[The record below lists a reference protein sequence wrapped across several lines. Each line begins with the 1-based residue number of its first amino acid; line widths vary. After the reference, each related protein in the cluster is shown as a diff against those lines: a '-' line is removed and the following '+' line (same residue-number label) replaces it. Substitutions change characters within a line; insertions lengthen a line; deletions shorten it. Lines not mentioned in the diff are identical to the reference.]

1 MATIK
6 RTYKIISKED
16 LANITPV
23 NGQVIALYDTD
34 AVYYDAPADGTV
46 DGAPKR
52 RKISGVEVVAT
63 AALPTNPMTDIIYVC
78 PTAETLPDGATALY
92 ECRIW
97 DGENWKVVGS
107 NRLDENVKSNNPTNT
122 PKFYLVG
129 TTNKDDGS
137 IGTLVKKSSDDKH
150 AIYAYVDGN
159 SGESIIHADK
169 FEGIVANADY
179 ANSAGSA
186 QKAVK
191 DENDQDL
198 ISYVHSITDVTRDP
212 YVEGAGSKLMVTL
225 GNGNASTITTKDTTY
240 NAYTADANA
249 LGLVPGINTQVPSDD
264 TDLLLSGSGWID
276 TDNLVLPHATSA
288 DNDGN
293 NHNIADNYGA
303 SLIFNDTTRKL
314 SLVNGNGTAM
324 QSTEVTISD
333 SKYDVFSVNTDGLV
347 PGPTSGETTKFL
359 RGDANWATVPNYTGA
374 TSVAA
379 GIAGLVPPAQSGH
392 TGDYLK
398 GDGTWGSTFTTSSA
412 GLVPTAPNVVN
423 NDAYSLK
430 ANGTWSEEVRN
441 TAGSNP
447 DTDKLFVI
455 GAKSQADSAQTY
467 SNTNVFIENGK
478 LYQTSDLEGQDTFI
492 GDGTTDV
499 FELSTAVAT
508 AITEVKI
515 NNVTVPTTDYTL
527 DSSQT
532 PNQLVFNTAPN
543 DGDSIEVTY
552 SILPN
557 VQVVDQTSAQA
568 LQNKTYEGYTLG
580 AACSRNI
587 VDSISTQNILTD
599 QDNFTGD
606 GTTTEFRLSNSNVI
620 SITEVT
626 VNDVVLSSGYDLDVE
641 TPGVAYIIF
650 DTAPATPSDPDDPDN
665 IIVTYTIPNS
675 AYDPDLVPTVGAVKD
690 YVDDNISTVS
700 DAITDRILDSVLA
713 PVYDETHSYQVKDFC
728 TYKTDSVVE
737 LYRCHTATSGNFD
750 PTRWTKMTIIDAIKD
765 LITNP

>member
-34 AVYYDAPADGTV
+34 AVYYDAPTDGTV
-46 DGAPKR
+46 SGAPKR
-52 RKISGVEVVAT
+52 RKISGVEVVTT

-78 PTAETLPDGATALY
+78 PMAETLPDGATALY

-129 TTNKDDGS
+129 TTDKDDGS
-137 IGTLVKKSSDDKH
+137 IGTLVKKSSDDEH
-150 AIYAYVDGN
+150 AIYAYVDEN

-169 FEGIVANADY
+169 FAGVVANADY
-179 ANSAGSA
+179 ANSAGTA

-198 ISYVHSITDVTRDP
+198 ISYVHSITDVTPDP
-212 YVEGAGSKLMVTL
+212 YEKGTGSKLMVTL

-240 NAYTADANA
+240 PLFSSSAD
-249 LGLVPGINTQVPSDD
+249 GIVPKTNPPIQQDD
-264 TDLLLSGSGWID
+264 THLLLTGSGWIN
-276 TDNLVLPHATSA
+276 TNNLVLPHATSA

-293 NHNIADNYGA
+293 NHNIADTYGA

-478 LYQTSDLEGQDTFI
+478 LYQTSDLEGQDAFI

-515 NNVTVPTTDYTL
+515 NNVTVSTTDYTL

-580 AACSRNI
+580 EACSRNI
-587 VDSISTQNILTD
+587 VDSISTQDTLTD

-675 AYDPDLVPTVGAVKD
+675 AYNPDLVPTVGAVKD

-737 LYRCHTATSGNFD
+737 LYRCHTATSGDFD
-750 PTRWTKMTIIDAIKD
+750 PTKWTKMTIIDAIKD